1 MRLLRHLTRQMN
13 PEHTTAFFCP
23 IEGCTHSSSIG
34 NNPFPTKTTLLC
46 HLNTLEHRPTH
57 HLTNYASCATS
68 GIFHCCSTS
77 CPSSPTTFFTSLRA
91 LTIHTESSHPPPNP
105 PVPTPNIPHHPPP
118 LPNILHPSPTPP
130 TLLPQRTPTTP
141 PTTPHEIATQVI
153 HRFSHPNI
161 LNHWVHGLSFISTIY
176 DHEPPDFR
184 TTWCHFLKGC
194 NKASFLNLQ
203 ASIL

>member
-1 MRLLRHLTRQMN
+1 MCLTRHLTRQMN
-13 PEHTTAFFCP
+13 PEHTTSLYCP
-23 IEGCTHSSSIG
+23 IEGCTHSSSVG
-34 NNPFPTKTTLLC
+34 NDPFPTKTTLLC
-46 HLNTLEHRPTH
+46 HLNTLEHCPTH
-57 HLTNYASCATS
+57 HLTNYTSCATS

-91 LTIHTESSHPPPNP
+91 LTIHTKPSHPPPNP
-105 PVPTPNIPHHPPP
+105 PIPTPDIPHHPPP

-130 TLLPQRTPTTP
+130 TPHPQGTPTTP

-176 DHEPPDFR
+176 DNTPPDFR
-184 TTWCHFLKGC
+184 TT
-194 NKASFLNLQ
+194 
-203 ASIL
+203 